1 MGGKE
6 STQVDSQYFEKLSFH
21 LNILVCGDYLEE
33 HLQNDLD
40 NIKIIDKHEG
50 LLYTKQGEHRNI
62 SEWNY
67 FFFPKN
73 KDIGK
78 NTLEFL
84 RQKLIKK
91 DYKNLILFYTGL
103 NNFTYEDLITFYDS
117 KQDSYHINMI
127 IVTKKDE
134 NFILPKIKRMNP
146 NLVRVVNENETIET
160 LINIIEVTAYCNE
173 LGDEIG
179 FPKKFINEKL
189 IEKDGELMIKDTFTF
204 NILIC
209 GKPGSG
215 KSTLINKILGKNKCF
230 SGKGTSSL
238 TSHVVKYIHD
248 KYPIIIY
255 DTPGFEKIEDIER
268 VQQLIIDKNKTL
280 NEEKNKIHCILYCIN
295 TSAERT
301 FIEKEFEFLV
311 GLLNQK
317 MDIFLIATHARNK
330 EFAEDYIEATRLN
343 LIQNS
348 NNDKRIEELR
358 KYIYPVELIEDKNY
372 KKFGLKEVFNSLY
385 EKYKY
390 QKINEEI
397 TKYNINKISSSFL
410 KEIISKEDAIKR
422 ITALAKREKSNF
434 KLLASSLGTSPSCKG
449 TTMLSTAIIKIISK
463 LYNHPIKLQECLEII
478 ESKKYTNELT
488 GKDTTIRK
496 IEKTFASIFYKNGPA
511 AKEVENLAEM
521 LINNYNEELRVDR
534 LFFMFINNYREGI
547 NKAIESLKQIE
558 D

>member
-6 STQVDSQYFEKLSFH
+6 STQVDSQYYAELSFH

-33 HLQNDLD
+33 YLQNDLD

-50 LLYTKQGEHRNI
+50 LLYTKKGDHKNI
-62 SEWNY
+62 QDWNY

-73 KDIGK
+73 KNIGN
-78 NTLEFL
+78 NTLKFL
-84 RQKLIKK
+84 QENLKKK
-91 DYKNLILFYTGL
+91 DYKNLILFYSGL

-117 KQDSYHINMI
+117 KPDSYHINMI

-134 NFILPKIKRMNP
+134 NFVLPKIKRINP
-146 NLVRVVNENETIET
+146 NLIRVVRENETIET

-189 IEKDGELMIKDTFTF
+189 LEKDSELKIKDTFTF

-230 SGKGTSSL
+230 SGKGTASL

-248 KYPIIIY
+248 KYPIVIY
-255 DTPGFEKIEDIER
+255 DTPGFEKNEDINR
-268 VQQLIIDKNKTL
+268 VQKLITDKNKAL
-280 NEEKNKIHCILYCIN
+280 NEEKNKIHCILYCMN

-301 FIEKEFEFLV
+301 FIEKEFDFLV
-311 GLLNQK
+311 GLLNQN

-330 EFAEDYIEATRLN
+330 EFAEDYIEATRIN
-343 LIQNS
+343 LVQNS
-348 NNDKRIEELR
+348 NNDSRIEELR
-358 KYIYPVELIEDKNY
+358 KYIYPVELIEDNNY

-385 EKYKY
+385 EKYKS

-397 TKYNINKISSSFL
+397 TKYNINKINSSFL

-422 ITALAKREKSNF
+422 VTALAKREKSNF
-434 KLLASSLGTSPSCKG
+434 KLLASSLGISPNCKG

-463 LYNHPIKLQECLEII
+463 LYNHPISNKECLEFI
-478 ESKKYTNELT
+478 ESNKYTNELN
-488 GKDTTIRK
+488 GNDTTKRK

-511 AKEVENLAEM
+511 AKEVEHLAEN
-521 LINNYNEELRVDR
+521 LISDYNEELKVDR
-534 LFFMFINNYREGI
+534 LFFMFINKYREGI
-547 NKAIESLKQIE
+547 NYAIECLKLIE

>member
-21 LNILVCGDYLEE
+21 LNLLVCGDYLEE

-84 RQKLIKK
+84 KQKLIKK

>member
-33 HLQNDLD
+33 HLRNDLD